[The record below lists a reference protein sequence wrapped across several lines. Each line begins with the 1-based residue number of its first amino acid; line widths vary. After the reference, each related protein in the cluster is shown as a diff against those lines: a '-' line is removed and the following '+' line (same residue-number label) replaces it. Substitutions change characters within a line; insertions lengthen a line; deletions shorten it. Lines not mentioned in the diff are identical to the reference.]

1 MMNLLDKVNLLLNA
15 KLNELI
21 EGSVAKESGMAE
33 KLPPT
38 AAKLEQTLQEL
49 EALKR
54 ELAQQLGQQPP
65 PTTAE
70 ISRGDELTNQLEA
83 TLTTLE
89 QKLADLKA
97 EANRRSQAAESS
109 LKPPQVTVKKEPL
122 EREDEPELAARKSRL
137 AG

>member
-54 ELAQQLGQQPP
+54 ELA
-65 PTTAE
+65 
-70 ISRGDELTNQLEA
+70 
-83 TLTTLE
+83 
-89 QKLADLKA
+89 ADC
-97 EANRRSQAAESS
+97 R
-109 LKPPQVTVKKEPL
+109 
-122 EREDEPELAARKSRL
+122 
-137 AG
+137 

>member
-1 MMNLLDKVNLLLNA
+1 MNLLDKVTLLVNA

-65 PTTAE
+65 PTAAE
-70 ISRGDELTNQLEA
+70 ISQGDALAKQLET

-89 QKLADLKA
+89 QKLAQLKT
-97 EANRRSQAAESS
+97 EANRRSQAAESL
-109 LKPPQVTVKKEPL
+109 LKSPHVTIKKEPL
-122 EREDEPELAARKSRL
+122 EREDEPELAARKNRL